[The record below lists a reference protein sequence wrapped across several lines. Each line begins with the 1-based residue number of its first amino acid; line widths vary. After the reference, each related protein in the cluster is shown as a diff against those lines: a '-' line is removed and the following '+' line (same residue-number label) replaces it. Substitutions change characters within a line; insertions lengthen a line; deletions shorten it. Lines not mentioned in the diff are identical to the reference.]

1 MAAAPGCADAGP
13 SAAELLLEVDRR
25 WISTNRTLLAWLETL
40 RPALGGATDTA
51 GSIRTRIEALFPLM
65 DELCRATCPW
75 CPEPCCIVTRVWF
88 DFRDLLFFHLI
99 AAPIPPGPVC
109 RESKTPCRYL
119 SAHGCRLPRL
129 LRPWACS
136 QYFCATQRRLLA
148 KTKGKARVMALDAEI
163 TEIALMRF
171 AMEEAVQETL
181 KH

>member
-13 SAAELLLEVDRR
+13 SAAERLLEVDRR
-25 WISTNRTLLAWLETL
+25 WVSTNRTLLAWLENR
-40 RPALGGATDTA
+40 RPSLSLALQIA
-51 GSIRTRIEALFPLM
+51 SSLQERIEALFPLM
-65 DELCRATCPW
+65 DDLCRAACPW
-75 CPEPCCIVTRVWF
+75 CPDPCCIVTRVWF

-99 AAPIPPGPVC
+99 AAPVPPGPIG
-109 RESKTPCRYL
+109 RKGSACRYL

-136 QYFCATQRRLLA
+136 QYICATQRRFFA
-148 KTKGKARVMALDAEI
+148 KTKGEARVHALDAEI

-181 KH
+181 RQ